1 MEPRSC
7 LPHWAAQRIVFGS
20 VLALRQ
26 QRLKL
31 LIAYSTI
38 AQIGYLFLI
47 FPLARIRIGAALEQR
62 RVAGGCCKCWPMLS
76 PKRPCLWRLGDLLLH
91 LGTIASPSLPAPY
104 ARFPITVLAFVLAGW
119 SLIGLPP
126 GGGFVAK
133 SLLLEA
139 TAAAGQWWWDW
150 VMFAGSVL
158 TSAYVVAVLM
168 HALAPARASPVVRAS
183 VPRYQEATA
192 LVLALASLL
201 LGIAAFGA
209 LDLIQIGR
217 PDAADVGAVA
227 ISLSDVFSAPAV
239 LKSLAPV
246 LLGTALAIGLSRQ
259 EREQMAPARG
269 AAYGG
274 KHSHAHLAL
283 FDRTDDALRQWPVGS
298 TSLLF
303 LVIAFGAVMFAAH

>member
-1 MEPRSC
+1 MSES
-7 LPHWAAQRIVFGS
+7 A
-20 VLALRQ
+20 
-26 QRLKL
+26 RLE
-31 LIAYSTI
+31 S
-38 AQIGYLFLI
+38 
-47 FPLARIRIGAALEQR
+47 GAAL
-62 RVAGGCCKCWPMLS
+62 AGGMLQVMAHATA
-76 PKRPCLWRLGDLLLH
+76 KAGMFMAA
-91 LGTIASPSLPAPY
+91 GTIY
-104 ARFPITVLAFVLAGW
+104 AALGHDRIAQLAGAGRALPITVLAFVCGGCT
-119 SLIGLPP
+119 LIGLPP
-126 GGGFVAK
+126 GGAFLAK
-133 SLLLEA
+133 SLLLEQP
-139 TAAAGQWWWDW
+139 AASAQWWWDW
-150 VMFAGSVL
+150 IMFAGSVL

-168 HALAPARASPVVRAS
+168 HALAPARASPAMRAS

-217 PDAADVGAVA
+217 PDAADVGGIA

-274 KHSHAHLAL
+274 KHSRAHLAL